1 MSQNIYTQ
9 LKNIVLP
16 NLKNFKDDL
25 IVTDKA
31 MLKNYTG
38 AFLYAYRENGTNI
51 FLLDVNDFDYS
62 KTVKQ
67 IELRLSNILVYL
79 KGNNKAFLH
88 FDTEYLKVISFDQ
101 FSIEFSN
108 FSTRVLRRKK
118 LIDALNIESIAFELL
133 SLMSNTRNWKSY
145 ILETSNPSLRRLRN
159 YFDYT
164 KIKSTNDLSKLKLDL
179 YEKLS

>member
-62 KTVKQ
+62 KT
-67 IELRLSNILVYL
+67 
-79 KGNNKAFLH
+79 
-88 FDTEYLKVISFDQ
+88 D
-101 FSIEFSN
+101 
-108 FSTRVLRRKK
+108 
-118 LIDALNIESIAFELL
+118 IATP
-133 SLMSNTRNWKSY
+133 NRTIN
-145 ILETSNPSLRRLRN
+145 
-159 YFDYT
+159 
-164 KIKSTNDLSKLKLDL
+164 
-179 YEKLS
+179 